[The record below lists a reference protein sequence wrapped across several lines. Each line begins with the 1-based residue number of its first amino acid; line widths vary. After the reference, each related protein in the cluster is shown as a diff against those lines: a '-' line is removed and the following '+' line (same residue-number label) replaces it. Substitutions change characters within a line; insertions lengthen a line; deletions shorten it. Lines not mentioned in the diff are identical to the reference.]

1 MVSLLLV
8 IMCEVHRKIFYI
20 LEDFF
25 FFLFF
30 KEKQLLIQFP

>member
-8 IMCEVHRKIFYI
+8 NMCEVHRKIFYV
-20 LEDFF
+20 LEGFF
-25 FFLFF
+25 SYFF